1 MRRAAC
7 STTAGP
13 NTQRTVIPTG
23 CAGSCFRTSM
33 RLASR
38 VRAEMRPNVM
48 ELPRGVRC
56 LTPNS
61 ARLNRRRPNSAFWT
75 STNSYCTSALS
86 TTLFQ
91 HSCSGSPQRRL
102 NIRLSRDTRTGW
114 LRARTPLSLRLQRSW
129 SATRSTT
136 GACLNRIRQ
145 RAGQWGRPYHLPTR
159 PPALTRRKYQSETLP
174 PLVILRPPP
183 ANPVQAACCQRRSPL
198 KRSQRDAPGRLD
210 RRSRRPLTLGRLP
223 CGPLPQGSRRTG
235 GSRTMPR
242 RWMLACPRT
251 PGESPRPTA
260 SSALMRMPV
269 CCCSWVAILHR
280 AGSGRGTVLV
290 LLKGAAPVET
300 SRRTTALSSRSTPQ
314 SAPLSCE
321 ALPPLRML
329 VTPRSTALHT
339 PSAHSRTRTG
349 PLRRRS
355 TRTSPRSTP
364 MTVSWARHP
373 LCGAA
378 VAPRRLSQ
386 LALAPVLG
394 LPAGEA
400 LARSPLELRRQPRR
414 VHHPVRRLS
423 GSCRC
428 RNA

>member
-1 MRRAAC
+1 MLRAAC

-13 NTQRTVIPTG
+13 DTQRTVIPTG

-38 VRAEMRPNVM
+38 VRAEMRPNVTQ
-48 ELPRGVRC
+48 LSPVVRC

-61 ARLNRRRPNSAFWT
+61 ARLNKRRPNSAFWT
-75 STNSYCTSALS
+75 STNSCCTSALS

-91 HSCSGSPQRRL
+91 HSCSGSPQRRH
-102 NIRLSRDTRTGW
+102 NIRLPRDTTTGW
-114 LRARTPLSLRLQRSW
+114 FRARTPLSLRLQRSW

-183 ANPVQAACCQRRSPL
+183 ANPVQAACCQRRSRL
-198 KRSQRDAPGRLD
+198 KRSQRDAPCRLD
-210 RRSRRPLTLGRLP
+210 RRSRRPLTLGRIP
-223 CGPLPQGSRRTG
+223 CGPQPQGSRRTG
-235 GSRTMPR
+235 GS
-242 RWMLACPRT
+242 
-251 PGESPRPTA
+251 TA
-260 SSALMRMPV
+260 SSALTRMPV

-329 VTPRSTALHT
+329 VTRCSTALHT

-400 LARSPLELRRQPRR
+400 LARSPLELRRHLLR
-414 VHHPVRRLS
+414 VHHLVRRLS